1 MDNKINFSQLSE
13 MFAQE
18 VGISKNM
25 SEQFVKSF
33 FDIITEK
40 VLSEGLVKVKGFGTF
55 KLVKMDDRESVNVNT
70 GERFVIEGHSKISFI
85 PDPDLKEAVN
95 RPFSAFGNVILTDE
109 QAGELMKLNPGLKE
123 VAEQQLDQS
132 ADDSDSAPVETS
144 AVHKQPVVTTSN
156 YRNSEYYKES
166 RRKKKRKDAS
176 RKIVKWLLLLVLIA
190 GIAIYA
196 LWPVVAVDIMDSICK
211 NGSSTVSSPVYVSNG
226 SKGTDTAFAV
236 DSVKTD
242 SILDIVEMTQD
253 EPVSEPEPEPVSEPE
268 PETVSEPEPEPETVV
283 KKEPV
288 VEIPVQKPA
297 DAMASFVLV
306 DSDSKRD
313 LSDISIAD
321 TVNYMIG
328 GLMTVHVMESGET
341 LTKIAQKY
349 YGTKKLWPYI
359 AAYNKSLDFNRI
371 NAGTKVNIPILCN
384 R

>member
-123 VAEQQLDQS
+123 VAEQQPDQS

-196 LWPVVAVDIMDSICK
+196 LWPVVAVDIMDSISK

-268 PETVSEPEPEPETVV
+268 PETVV

-288 VEIPVQKPA
+288 IEIPVQKPA

-328 GLMTVHVMESGET
+328 GLLTVHVMESGET

>member
-18 VGISKNM
+18 VGVSKNM

-123 VAEQQLDQS
+123 VAEQQSDQS

-144 AVHKQPVVTTSN
+144 AVQKQPVVTTSD
-156 YRNSEYYKES
+156 YRNSECNKES
-166 RRKKKRKDAS
+166 RRKKRKDAS

-211 NGSSTVSSPVYVSNG
+211 NGGSTVSSPVHVSNG
-226 SKGTDTAFAV
+226 PKASDTAYAI
-236 DSVKTD
+236 DSVKAD
-242 SILDIVEMTQD
+242 SILEIVEMTQD
-253 EPVSEPEPEPVSEPE
+253 EPVSEPEPEP
-268 PETVSEPEPEPETVV
+268 ETVV

-288 VEIPVQKPA
+288 IEIPVQKPA

-306 DSDSKRD
+306 DSDNMRD
-313 LSDISIAD
+313 LSEISLAD
-321 TVNYMIG
+321 TVNYMIS
-328 GLMTVHVMESGET
+328 GLMTVHVIESGET

>member
-123 VAEQQLDQS
+123 VAEQQPDQS

-226 SKGTDTAFAV
+226 SKGTDTAFAI
-236 DSVKTD
+236 DSVKAD
-242 SILDIVEMTQD
+242 SILDMVEITQD
-253 EPVSEPEPEPVSEPE
+253 EPVSER
-268 PETVSEPEPEPETVV
+268 EPETVV

-288 VEIPVQKPA
+288 IEIPVQKPA

>member
-33 FDIITEK
+33 FDIITEN

-253 EPVSEPEPEPVSEPE
+253 EPVSEPEPE
-268 PETVSEPEPEPETVV
+268 TVSEPEPEPETVV

-328 GLMTVHVMESGET
+328 GLLTVHVMESGET

>member
-123 VAEQQLDQS
+123 VAEQQPDQS

-144 AVHKQPVVTTSN
+144 AVHKQPVATTSN

-176 RKIVKWLLLLVLIA
+176 RKIVKWLLLFVLIA

-196 LWPVVAVDIMDSICK
+196 LWPVVAVDIMDSISK

-268 PETVSEPEPEPETVV
+268 PETVV

-288 VEIPVQKPA
+288 IEIPVQKPA

-321 TVNYMIG
+321 TVNYMIS
-328 GLMTVHVMESGET
+328 GLLTVHVMESGET

>member
-123 VAEQQLDQS
+123 VAEQQPDQS

-196 LWPVVAVDIMDSICK
+196 LWPVVAVDIMDSISK

-242 SILDIVEMTQD
+242 SILDMVEITQD
-253 EPVSEPEPEPVSEPE
+253 EPVSEPEPEPVSER
-268 PETVSEPEPEPETVV
+268 EPETVV

-288 VEIPVQKPA
+288 IEIPVQKPA

-328 GLMTVHVMESGET
+328 GLLTVHVMESGET
-341 LTKIAQKY
+341 LTKIALKY